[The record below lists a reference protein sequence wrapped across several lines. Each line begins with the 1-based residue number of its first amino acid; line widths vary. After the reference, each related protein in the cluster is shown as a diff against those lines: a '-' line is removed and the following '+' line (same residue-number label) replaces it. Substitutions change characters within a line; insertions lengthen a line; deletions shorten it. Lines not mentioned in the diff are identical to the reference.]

1 MNRPPL
7 ALAVFAASLLLP
19 RLSPAQPTAEAAAAA
34 RAAFMRG
41 VAEAQAERFASAAA
55 AFEQSYNL
63 NPTTVALYNLASAT
77 SRTGRLRQAI
87 AAYERYL
94 REGGA
99 TLPAS
104 RVRLVEA
111 SLNHLR
117 GELATVVLRVVPP
130 DAAVEVD
137 GRSERPTEGRLQL
150 DPGAHVVT
158 LTADGH
164 APFRHELTLAASSTQ
179 VVEARLAPLPVAEP
193 TPPVVVVAPPLPI
206 ASPPPVVTPHPAETP
221 HPASTPITARW
232 WFWTGISVV
241 VLGAALGAMAGAGV
255 FTTDQAPVPGTA
267 FDVQA
272 IEGR

>member
-1 MNRPPL
+1 MNRTPL
-7 ALAVFAASLLLP
+7 AFALVTAALLLP

-55 AFEQSYNL
+55 AFEQSYGL

-87 AAYERYL
+87 TAYERYL

-99 TLPAS
+99 TLPAE

-111 SLNHLR
+111 NLIRLR
-117 GELATVVLRVVPP
+117 GELATVVLRVVPV
-130 DAAVEVD
+130 DVAVEVD
-137 GRSERPTEGRLQL
+137 GRVETPAEGRLQL

-158 LTADGH
+158 LTAAGH
-164 APFRHELTLAASSTQ
+164 TPLRQEITLTAAGTQ

-193 TPPVVVVAPPLPI
+193 TPPVVAVVP
-206 ASPPPVVTPHPAETP
+206 PPPVARPVLTPHPAEAP
-221 HPASTPITARW
+221 RASSTPITARW
-232 WFWTGISVV
+232 WFWTGLGVV

-255 FTTDQAPVPGTA
+255 FTTDQAPVSGTA